1 MFKLQIATVATI
13 LLSGMLATTIPA
25 IATAGG
31 NSDKGTTVPSGP
43 FKTCGPK
50 CLDGAPTLDDLKPH
64 EPKTPP
70 KPEASLICHRAV
82 PITCPDGST
91 VSCTQK
97 CPVKRPFA
105 PASIL

>member
-1 MFKLQIATVATI
+1 MFKLQITTVATI

-25 IATAGG
+25 TAIALDT
-31 NSDKGTTVPSGP
+31 SDKGTTVPSGP
-43 FKTCGPK
+43 FETCGDK
-50 CLDGAPTLDDLKPH
+50 CWDGAPDDLKPH
-64 EPKTPP
+64 KPKTPP
-70 KPEASLICHRAV
+70 KSEASLICHRAV

-105 PASIL
+105 PASILW